1 MERGMAD
8 VQFDIV
14 DDPAALAAAA
24 ARAILKRALAA
35 TQAQGRFTIALSG
48 GSTPRAIYQQ
58 LAQPEL
64 SAQMPW
70 AQTYVFWS
78 DERAVP
84 LDDQRSNYRM
94 ASEALLHHVP
104 LPKENIK
111 PMLGQADLAAAA
123 QHYERVIRGVV
134 PGEPPRF
141 DLVLLGMGPD
151 GHTASLFPHSP
162 QLSVTDALV
171 TATPPA
177 PLEPHVERLTF
188 TSTLINAAA
197 EVLFIV
203 AGADKAGRLHEVI
216 EGPRQPEAL
225 PSQLVQPMSGTLR
238 WMLDRAAAQQLA
250 VGHG

>member
-1 MERGMAD
+1 MAD

-24 ARAILKRALAA
+24 ARAILTRAQAA
-35 TQAQGRFTIALSG
+35 AQAQGRFTIALSG

-94 ASEALLHHVP
+94 ASEALLSQVP

-111 PMLGQADLAAAA
+111 PMLSQGADLAAAA
-123 QHYERVIRGVV
+123 QHYERVIRGIV

-162 QLSVTDALV
+162 QLAVTDTLV

-177 PLEPHVERLTF
+177 PLEPHVPRLTF

-216 EGPRQPEAL
+216 EGPRQTEAL
-225 PSQLVQPMSGTLR
+225 PSQLVQPTSGALR
-238 WMLDRAAAQQLA
+238 WMLDRAAAQQLT